1 MKEIEIY
8 IHIPFCIKKCNYCDF
23 LSFPSSTIEREN
35 YVNALMKEITW
46 AGNSEVTKEDV
57 AVRSIFFGGGTPSI
71 LSASYME
78 KILSSIKASFV
89 VKEDAEISME
99 ANPGT
104 LNKEKLQ
111 GYREAGF
118 NRLSIGLQSTDD
130 VCLKKL
136 GRIHT
141 YQEFEENYKQARDAG
156 FSNINIDLM
165 SALPGQTLS
174 SYEDTLRIV
183 TSLEPEHISSYSLIL
198 EEGTPFYEDET
209 LIRQLPPENE
219 ERMMYERTKE
229 ILALCGYERYEIS
242 NYAKHGKECIHN
254 LGYWDNVPYL
264 GFGLGASSY
273 WKGARYSNTS
283 DMASYLGCPT
293 VPLEKR
299 EDYHVLSLSEQMEE
313 FMFLGLRKMN
323 GVKKDQFSERFHRPM
338 EEVYGKV
345 IEKYKNMSLLYE
357 KKGRIALT
365 DHGID
370 VCNQIF
376 CDFLL

>member
-1 MKEIEIY
+1 MTEIELY

-23 LSFPSSTIEREN
+23 LSFPSSMIEREN
-35 YVNALMKEITW
+35 YVNALTNEIAW
-46 AGNSEVTKEDV
+46 VGNSILPEKDIS
-57 AVRSIFFGGGTPSI
+57 VRSIFFGGGTPSI
-71 LSASYME
+71 LSASHME
-78 KILSSIKASFV
+78 RILSTIKKSFA
-89 VKEDAEISME
+89 VKEEAEISME

-104 LNKEKLQ
+104 LDGEKLR

-130 VCLKKL
+130 MCLKKL

-141 YQEFEENYKQARDAG
+141 YQQFEENYKQARDAG

-174 SYEDTLRIV
+174 SYENTLQIV

-209 LIRQLPPENE
+209 LIHQLPGEKE
-219 ERMMYERTKE
+219 ERLMYERTKE
-229 ILALCGYERYEIS
+229 LLGLCGYERYEIS
-242 NYAKHGKECIHN
+242 NYAKPGKECIHN

-273 WKGARYSNTS
+273 WKGARFSNTTN
-283 DMASYLGCPT
+283 MTSYLACQE
-293 VPLEKR
+293 VPFEKR
-299 EDYHVLSLSEQMEE
+299 EDYHLLSIQEQMEE
-313 FMFLGLRKMN
+313 YMFLGLRKMN
-323 GVKKDQFSERFHRPM
+323 GVKKDTFLERFHHSM
-338 EEVYGKV
+338 EEIYGNV
-345 IEKYKNMSLLYE
+345 IKKYKNMSLLYE
-357 KKGRIALT
+357 EEGRIALT